1 MTTLG
6 STIGGLAVP
15 LVPPLSPKAT
25 IDDPA
30 LDVVIGYITAIFN
43 AYAGDAWR
51 AVAPGEPLLR
61 RTFTHDP
68 EDYDFAETDLPAM
81 YAFRTGSAKPT
92 EDQAEDYRI
101 ATDTVRLF
109 WVMPRASTEQ
119 QRRRSPFIQALGKLL
134 DLAIDRGRDPA
145 YVRADDPDP
154 TKVAQ
159 GTVLLRAAG
168 LHWLRSK
175 SWTKTTLAI
184 KMAAGDASR
193 TYQALDVKLEF
204 EEHERQGYDDLSSI
218 PNLALTVAIAQGD
231 GTPPLPFS
239 QLTSL
244 GAFSSGFSSGFDS

>member
-15 LVPPLSPKAT
+15 LVPPSTATAT

-30 LDVVIGYITAIFN
+30 LDVVVGYIAAIVRT
-43 AYAGDAWR
+43 YAGAAWR

-68 EDYDFAETDLPAM
+68 EDYEFAETDLPAL

-101 ATDTVRLF
+101 STDTVRLF

-119 QRRRSPFIQALGKLL
+119 QRRRVPFIQALGKLI

-145 YVRADDPDP
+145 YVRSDDPDP
-154 TKVAQ
+154 TKTAQ
-159 GTVLLRAAG
+159 GTVLLRASG

-175 SWTKTTLAI
+175 GWTKTNLAI

-193 TYQALDVKLEF
+193 TYQALDMKLEF
-204 EEHERQGYDDLSSI
+204 EEQEIQGYDDLASI
-218 PNLALTVAIAQGD
+218 PNLDLMVSIAPGD
-231 GTPPLPFS
+231 GTTPLPFS
-239 QLTSL
+239 EHINAGS
-244 GAFSSGFSSGFDS
+244 FSSGFSAGFDS